1 VKYELFVVTIY
12 LIMTELLTI
21 IVLSV
26 YFLFLYIISK
36 VTKGNEDND
45 TFFLGKRKSPW
56 FIVAYG
62 MIGVSLSGIT
72 FLSVPGWVKE
82 QEFFYMQMVLGY
94 VPGYLFISFILLP
107 IYYKM
112 KVYSIYEYLRER
124 FGYYSHKSGS
134 AYFFLSRIL
143 GASLRLF
150 LVAEVLQLIFFDK
163 LGIPFFVTTLFTI
176 FLIWLYTHRG
186 GIKTIIWTDT
196 LQTTFMLLTVV
207 ICIYTIF
214 LELGY
219 TSITESIESS
229 NFSLNMFMFEDFS
242 NSKNFFRYF
251 FAGMF
256 IAIAMTGLDQDMMQK
271 NLSCKNLR
279 DAQKN
284 MIWLS
289 IILVFVNIIF
299 LYLGAMLYQYAFVN
313 NINAEGDQLFVEV
326 IRSGKL
332 GLFVFI
338 LFLLGLMSAA
348 YSSADSALTSLTTS
362 FCVDFLGMKKKN
374 KKFKLFFIDRANSK
388 KPIFSTLLSRRRI
401 HIFISFLLFLVILLV
416 KYLNNDSI
424 ISTLF
429 TLAGYTYGPLLGLF
443 AFGLFT
449 KRSIIDGYTPYIVI
463 ISPLLTYLLGKYD
476 MLLIGFNF
484 NYELLIINGL
494 ITFLGL
500 YIVSKKST
508 QVRPF

>member
-1 VKYELFVVTIY
+1 MKYELFVVTIF

-21 IVLSV
+21 LVLFI
-26 YFLFLYIISK
+26 YFLFLYLISRL
-36 VTKGNEDND
+36 TKGNEDND

-94 VPGYLFISFILLP
+94 VPGYLFISYVLLP
-107 IYYKM
+107 IYYRM
-112 KVYSIYEYLRER
+112 KVYSIYEYLKER
-124 FGYYSHKSGS
+124 FGYFSHKSGS

-150 LVAEVLQLIFFDK
+150 LVAEVLQLIFFQK

-196 LQTTFMLLTVV
+196 LQTTFMLLTVL

-214 LELGY
+214 FDLGY
-219 TSITESIESS
+219 TSIKHSIES
-229 NFSLNMFMFEDFS
+229 NHLSLNIFMFDDFN

-271 NLSCKNLR
+271 NLSCKDLR
-279 DAQKN
+279 GAQKN

-289 IILVFVNIIF
+289 VILVFVNLIF
-299 LYLGAMLYQYAFVN
+299 LYLGAMLYQYAFVH
-313 NINAEGDQLFVEV
+313 NINADGDQLFVEV
-326 IRSGKL
+326 IRVGEL

-362 FCVDFLGMKKKN
+362 FCVDFLDMKQAN
-374 KKFKLFFIDRANSK
+374 KKAELFFIDSKLNSK
-388 KPIFSTLLSRRRI
+388 KLIFRTFISRKRV

-416 KYLNNDSI
+416 KYLNDDSI

-449 KRSIIDGYTPYIVI
+449 KRKINDGYVPYIVI
-463 ISPLLTYLLGKYD
+463 ISPLLTYILSLYD
-476 MLLIGFNF
+476 IYLIGFNF
-484 NYELLIINGL
+484 SYELLIINGI
-494 ITFLGL
+494 ITFFGL
-500 YIVSKKST
+500 YFISKKN
-508 QVRPF
+508 